1 LNYKAEQVDFDSAIP
16 RFESWRPSQQ
26 VVCFSKAYGCCEIA
40 REDVAFVARSPV
52 SRIANTRTKTGISAS
67 VSKGQFWALVF
78 ISAVTR
84 ASGAIRP
91 QSPIIICEAAL
102 LPRNSMSKS
111 ECDALLSPAKGDSGP
126 EFTQLPPVIICAYA

>member
-1 LNYKAEQVDFDSAIP
+1 MIAVKRHAKPRTSEHIEFELASAISIASMQID
-16 RFESWRPSQQ
+16 RGEFEFDMASQQ
-26 VVCFSKAYGCCEIA
+26 VVSKAYDCCEIA
-40 REDVAFVARSPV
+40 CEHVAFVACGPV

-91 QSPIIICEAAL
+91 Q
-102 LPRNSMSKS
+102 
-111 ECDALLSPAKGDSGP
+111 
-126 EFTQLPPVIICAYA
+126 